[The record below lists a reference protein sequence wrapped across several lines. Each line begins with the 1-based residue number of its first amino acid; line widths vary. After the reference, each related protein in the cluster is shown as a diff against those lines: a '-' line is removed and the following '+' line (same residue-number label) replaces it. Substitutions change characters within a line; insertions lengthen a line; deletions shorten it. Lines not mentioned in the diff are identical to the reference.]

1 MWYYLCVDQPA
12 TKLMSPASAP
22 VNAFD
27 LVIFGGTG
35 DLARRKLLPALLHRF
50 ADGQI
55 AEGSRIIAIAR
66 DPLPAADYRAR
77 LRSELRDVLGA
88 GGAKQLDAF
97 LELVDYRAL
106 DATQDA
112 GWASLAALLKQR
124 DGNEHVFLDDLCAIN
139 SI

>member
-1 MWYYLCVDQPA
+1 
-12 TKLMSPASAP
+12 MSPASAP

-66 DPLPAADYRAR
+66 DPLPVAEYRNR
-77 LRSELRDVLGA
+77 LRSELVDVLGA

-97 LELVDYRAL
+97 LELVDYRAV

-112 GWASLAALLKQR
+112 GWADLAALLKQR
-124 DGNEHVFLDDLCAIN
+124 DKNEHV
-139 SI
+139 